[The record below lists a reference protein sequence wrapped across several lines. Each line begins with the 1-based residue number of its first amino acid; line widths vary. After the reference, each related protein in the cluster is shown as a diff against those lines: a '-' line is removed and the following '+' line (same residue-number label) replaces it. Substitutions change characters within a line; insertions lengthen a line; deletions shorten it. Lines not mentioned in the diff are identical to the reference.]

1 MFKKTIR
8 FLKKLDEENKK
19 MGNFKVNFS
28 ENKNIDNLVNING
41 LPMSNGVD
49 VAGNPFGYNS
59 QKYQDHNNQD

>member
-19 MGNFKVNFS
+19 MGNFKINFY

-41 LPMSNGVD
+41 LPMNNGID
-49 VAGNPFGYNS
+49 AAGNPFGCNS
-59 QKYQDHNNQD
+59 QRDKNYNNQD